1 MIECVNL
8 SKSYGNVRALD
19 NLTITVGRGQIY
31 GLIGPNGA
39 GKTTTIKLIVG
50 LIQPS
55 SGKVLINGVDMAV
68 NPLAAKRFIGYIPDE
83 PFLYERLTPSELMD
97 FKGSLHDMTQKEIDG
112 KKEDL
117 LELVGMADY
126 RNDLVEGFSLGMKQR
141 IAIATALLP
150 SPDVVIVDEPL
161 VGLDPKGMKRVKEIF
176 VNLAGQGKTVFVST
190 HMLNVVEEIS
200 NKVGVLDRGRLVTE
214 GPLEELKSTQDEK
227 LETIFF
233 RLFE

>member
-19 NLTITVGRGQIY
+19 NLTITVGRGQVY

-214 GPLEELKSTQDEK
+214 GPLEELKATQDEK